1 METVH
6 LACFPKDQD
15 VEGEVLED
23 LVVQVCRKCRLLG
36 AGKRV
41 LNLFNGVKP
50 GIKEQNSRIELEKEK
65 DNSGSQNI
73 ISAL

>member
-23 LVVQVCRKCRLLG
+23 LVVQVCRKMQIVRCR
-36 AGKRV
+36 
-41 LNLFNGVKP
+41 
-50 GIKEQNSRIELEKEK
+50 EE
-65 DNSGSQNI
+65 
-73 ISAL
+73 SAQPLQ